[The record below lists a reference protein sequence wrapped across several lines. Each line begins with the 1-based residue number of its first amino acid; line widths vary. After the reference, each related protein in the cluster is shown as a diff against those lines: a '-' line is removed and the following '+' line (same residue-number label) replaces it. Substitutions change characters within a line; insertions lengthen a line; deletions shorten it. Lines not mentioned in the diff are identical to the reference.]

1 MIEMFC
7 CLLRTAEKQTN
18 SSIFLF
24 CLIVHRHKLIP
35 IKNLSKLEDDNDPLE
50 LGGLTFVSKFWVE
63 VFKSK
68 LGSYFVDFY

>member
-1 MIEMFC
+1 MC
-7 CLLRTAEKQTN
+7 CSLLRTAEKQN
-18 SSIFLF
+18 KSSIFVF

-35 IKNLSKLEDDNDPLE
+35 IKYQSKLDGENDPLE

-68 LGSYFVDFY
+68 LGNLFVDFH